1 MDIRKIIERAKQQ
14 TLTDQ
19 ERAELYTIDILFG
32 REPEKALA
40 ELIRFGMRHPH
51 LAVFV
56 TDPEKAGR
64 SERRGRPSKA
74 RRDK

>member
-1 MDIRKIIERAKQQ
+1 MDIRKIIERAKRQ

-19 ERAELYTIDILFG
+19 ERAELYAIDILFG

-56 TDPEKAGR
+56 TDPEKAG
-64 SERRGRPSKA
+64 
-74 RRDK
+74 